1 MISLFG
7 TSQSFFPRKIL
18 TRIETKDKGEFLSLN
33 QTQKEDSESVTIV
46 FEDFQILSV
55 FPLSGRKKN
64 FIIFLFYFSDLKK
77 KRWKKILKKFSGGN
91 QFSQKFS
98 IKDFI
103 IVLSETFRKSF
114 FILKKYREKNNSRIC
129 QVFFCLK
136 KIETIFFFKFNLC
149 WLTENFLY
157 KKENTKCNIIIFI
170 ENFIIKTCIL
180 YDK

>member
-77 KRWKKILKKFSGGN
+77 KR
-91 QFSQKFS
+91 
-98 IKDFI
+98 
-103 IVLSETFRKSF
+103 
-114 FILKKYREKNNSRIC
+114 
-129 QVFFCLK
+129 
-136 KIETIFFFKFNLC
+136 
-149 WLTENFLY
+149 
-157 KKENTKCNIIIFI
+157 
-170 ENFIIKTCIL
+170 
-180 YDK
+180 